1 MPDNTQSDR
10 SCNWQEN
17 SLTVAVGPGQ
27 REERNNHA
35 ADPRAT
41 GITWLAAPAQ
51 AEACSSLLSLR

>member
-1 MPDNTQSDR
+1 MPDNTHSDW

-41 GITWLAAPAQ
+41 GIT
-51 AEACSSLLSLR
+51 